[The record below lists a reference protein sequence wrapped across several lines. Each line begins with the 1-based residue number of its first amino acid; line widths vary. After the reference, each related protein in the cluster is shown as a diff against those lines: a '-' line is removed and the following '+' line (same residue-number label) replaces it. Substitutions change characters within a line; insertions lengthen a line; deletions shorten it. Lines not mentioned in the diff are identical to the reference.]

1 MKPLCFVLMPF
12 GKKVDGRGRTVD
24 FDAVYKEIIAPA
36 VERAD
41 LTPIRADEE
50 QVGGAI
56 HKPMFERLM
65 LCDYA
70 IADVTG
76 ANPNVYY
83 ELGIRHALRP
93 RSTLIVFAEGSVLP
107 FDISPLRGL
116 PYGMGEDG
124 RPKDA
129 PGAIGAIAGLLQAA
143 RRDPHDDS
151 PLFQLVEGM
160 PRVEIDHA
168 KTDVFRQQVE
178 YSQACKAGLAQARA
192 SGPGASQAIA
202 EFAAENGLDG
212 DLTDVE
218 SGVAV
223 DLMLSY
229 RAAGDFQRMAEV
241 VDRMSEPLRRTRL
254 VREQRAFAFNRLGRR
269 REAEDILRAMID
281 QYGPSSETNGL
292 LGRIYKDQYGEAD
305 KAGNQLAARGFL
317 KKAISAYV
325 AGFEADWRDAYPG
338 VNAVTLMEM
347 QDPVDPRQAEIIPVV
362 RYSAARRAARGGD
375 YWDHATLAELAVLA
389 RDREG
394 AMDAMASALAQPNPE
409 AFWYPTTADNLS
421 KIVMVRRARGE
432 DVGWITELEDYLRA
446 SAAAQSGTK

>member
-1 MKPLCFVLMPF
+1 MQPLCFVLMPF

-24 FDAVYKEIIAPA
+24 FDAVYKQIIAPA
-36 VERAD
+36 VERAAM
-41 LTPIRADEE
+41 TPIRADEE

-56 HKPMFERLM
+56 HKPMFERLL

-83 ELGIRHALRP
+83 ELGIRHAVRP
-93 RSTLIVFAEGSVLP
+93 RSTLILFAEGSVLP
-107 FDISPLRGL
+107 FDIAPLRGM

-124 RPKDA
+124 RPNDA
-129 PGAIGAIAGLLQAA
+129 PRAIDAITGLLQAA

-151 PLFQLVEGM
+151 PLFQLVEGL
-160 PRVEIDHA
+160 PRIEIDHA

-178 YSQACKAGLAQARA
+178 YSRACKVGLAQARA
-192 SGPGASQAIA
+192 SGEGASEAIA
-202 EFAAENGLDG
+202 NFCIENGLGG

-218 SGVAV
+218 SGVAI

-229 RAAGDFQRMAEV
+229 RAAGDFERMSEV
-241 VDRMSEPLRRTRL
+241 VERMSEPLRHTRL
-254 VREQRAFAFNRLGRR
+254 VREQLAFALNRLGRR
-269 REAEDILRAMID
+269 REAEEILVGVID
-281 QYGPSSETNGL
+281 QHGPSSETNGL
-292 LGRIYKDQYGEAD
+292 LGRIYKDQYSEAEM
-305 KAGNQLAARGFL
+305 AGNQLAARGHL
-317 KKAISAYV
+317 KKAIAAYL

-347 QDPVDPRQAEIIPVV
+347 QNPVDPRQAEIIPVV

-389 RDREG
+389 RDPEG
-394 AMDAMASALAQPNPE
+394 AMDALASAMAQPNPE
-409 AFWYPTTADNLS
+409 TFWYPTTADNLA
-421 KIVMVRRARGE
+421 KIIKTRRARGE
-432 DVGWITELEDYLRA
+432 DVDWIVELERFLRA
-446 SAAAQSGTK
+446 SGTAPV